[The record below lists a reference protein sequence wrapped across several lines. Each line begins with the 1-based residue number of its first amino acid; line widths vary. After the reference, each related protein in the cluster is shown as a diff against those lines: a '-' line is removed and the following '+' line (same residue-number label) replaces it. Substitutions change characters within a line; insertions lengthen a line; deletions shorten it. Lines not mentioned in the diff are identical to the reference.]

1 MNLLNYL
8 TPMVFASLADAIA
21 FQSGLFNICVS
32 GMMVF
37 SGFIATLLIGYSNL
51 PPLID
56 KPLVL
61 LVGGVCGASVGAL
74 IGYLKYRFN
83 TNEVVFSIMLNYI
96 ISYTVSFFIQT
107 RFVDSV
113 TRQSVTI
120 NESSRLILSNALV
133 ET

>member
-1 MNLLNYL
+1 MNLPNYL

-21 FQSGLFNICVS
+21 FQSGLFDICVS

-74 IGYLKYRFN
+74 IGYLKYRLN
-83 TNEVVFSIMLNYI
+83 TNEVVSSI

>member
-74 IGYLKYRFN
+74 IGYLKYRLN
-83 TNEVVFSIMLNYI
+83 TNEVVSSI

>member
-21 FQSGLFNICVS
+21 FQSGLFDICVS

-74 IGYLKYRFN
+74 IGYLKYRLN
-83 TNEVVFSIMLNYI
+83 TNEVVSSI

>member
-74 IGYLKYRFN
+74 IGYLKYRLN
-83 TNEVVFSIMLNYI
+83 TNEVVSSI

-120 NESSRLILSNALV
+120 NESSRLKIGRASCRERV
-133 ET
+133 